1 MTRTHLPTKT
11 DTLLVAAPSAVVL
24 MAGVMLA
31 WQLVPPPESRPRR
44 IEPLDAW
51 RVAVDEFRTAGD
63 ELGAGRFDAASR
75 ILWQVRQCHP
85 KPYRDLAENYLQ
97 QLAAAL
103 TDDQGQPTVRA
114 GEVGLL
120 CHALGG
126 DEAAIAW
133 FGKVKRF
140 DSNDLRGFR
149 RTLQWSL
156 EEVKYAQRT
165 DVSLDNSLF
174 FVRERYPQRPYVHS
188 DHLRA
193 LRKYETLLKR
203 PLSPAEQARV
213 YEAMIERLAS
223 LGDEPGAQA
232 WEDAYIAVADDE
244 EIAAEVLLKRARRL
258 MFNQQLAAAQRELR
272 SLRYRYPRTTAGVDA
287 GYELAWIEM
296 DQGDAATA
304 RKELTD
310 IVDGQL
316 EHWPSKSC
324 RIRCLSML
332 LCCFE
337 HSPERRQRL
346 NESYVYE
353 LQPVED
359 DSGWCTSKPYQW
371 MAELRLYPYL
381 DSGQDAGAVAE
392 AARTIQ
398 DGFHSNRF
406 IAWLVR
412 WYASANQLSELEAVF
427 EQLDQARINK
437 SKKQHPKHSLPP
449 QSLPSAHI
457 RPFLRIEHLRQQ
469 RSRQEL
475 LAIATDPKGT
485 NYACLGSRLEY
496 PHAQYAADTLAELDG
511 GPEMMIE
518 ALDRQA
524 GSARFYQSL
533 ARSRSPVAKRW
544 LKKRLTKLKSDPYP
558 FCLLDSLVW
567 QGPEEA
573 RELYRIALR
582 SDKQLAW
589 MARLI
594 IEQEAKNP
602 SLVNHAP
609 PPRPGSLPKSWPIGE
624 QEANVASPAAE

>member
-11 DTLLVAAPSAVVL
+11 DTLLVAALSAVVL
-24 MAGVMLA
+24 VAGLVST
-31 WQLVPPPESRPRR
+31 WRLVPPPETRPRR

-51 RVAVDEFRTAGD
+51 RVAADEFRTAGD
-63 ELGAGRFDAASR
+63 ELGAGRLDAASR

-244 EIAAEVLLKRARRL
+244 AIAAEVLLKRARRL

-287 GYELAWIEM
+287 GYELAWIALYK
-296 DQGDAATA
+296 GDATTA
-304 RKELTD
+304 RKQLSN
-310 IVDGQL
+310 IVEGQL
-316 EHWPSKSC
+316 EHWPSKAC

-371 MAELRLYPYL
+371 MAELRLYQYL
-381 DSGQDAGAVAE
+381 EAGQDAAAIAE
-392 AARTIQ
+392 AEHTIQ
-398 DGFHSNRF
+398 RFHHSGRF
-406 IAWLVR
+406 SARLVR
-412 WYASANQLSELEAVF
+412 WYGSAGQLADLAAMIK
-427 EQLDQARINK
+427 QLDHAWIAEVQRRNPLQPTSAM
-437 SKKQHPKHSLPP
+437 LV
-449 QSLPSAHI
+449 PSALI
-457 RPFLRIEHLRQQ
+457 QPCLEIEHLRE
-469 RSRQEL
+469 QEDL
-475 LAIATDPKGT
+475 ESLFAKGSDREGILWDKYQT
-485 NYACLGSRLEY
+485 RVSYT
-496 PHAQYAADTLAELDG
+496 HAQYAADTLAELDG
-511 GPEMMIE
+511 GAEMMID
-518 ALDRQA
+518 ALDRGK
-524 GSARFYQSL
+524 GSPRFHQSL
-533 ARSRSPVAKRW
+533 AKSRAPVAKAW
-544 LKKRLTKLKSDPYP
+544 LKKRLAKLKSDPYP

-573 RELYRIALR
+573 RELYRIALGK
-582 SDKQLAW
+582 DKLLAW
-589 MARLI
+589 MARDI
-594 IEQEAKNP
+594 IEREATNP
-602 SLVNHAP
+602 SMTSHAP
-609 PPRPGSLPKSWPIGE
+609 PPRAGSLPKSWPTGE
-624 QEANVASPAAE
+624 QDANVASPAAE